1 MPPTGKSIREDLARA
16 KAAYAKNE
24 ELRTLQLVAT
34 GLRNFVAVK
43 LPATERTQAEGL
55 LREGFANIS
64 KLPRVRKYAPNG
76 IPYLKG
82 QEAKLCAV
90 LLPLVKKI
98 EEDVSRETLEATRE
112 RKLRLDHA
120 IIKGNTLLAAGNL
133 LEAQR
138 NYRAAVAEYVDEK
151 GLFPL
156 LASRL
161 IDAGQHKAALE
172 YIKRGMEEAPENPRI
187 YDFLLAACGKLED
200 WGLAERML
208 LEVRSRAGEQPLLEQ
223 AMAMACA
230 RLGRWQDAHDAAQ
243 CALDA
248 DPGLTE
254 AGKILSLAAKK
265 LSPSPA
271 A

>member
-24 ELRTLQLVAT
+24 ELRTLQLLAT
-34 GLRNFVAVK
+34 GLKNFVAVK

-55 LREGFANIS
+55 LRENFANIS

-98 EEDVSRETLEATRE
+98 EEDIGRETLEATRE
-112 RKLRLDHA
+112 RKLRLDRA
-120 IIKGNTLLAAGNL
+120 IIQGNKLLAAGNL

-138 NYRAAVAEYVDEK
+138 NYRAAAEDYVDEK

-161 IDAGQHKAALE
+161 IDAGQHKASLE

-187 YDFLLAACGKLED
+187 YDFLLTACGKLED
-200 WGLAERML
+200 WDQAERML
-208 LEVRSRAGEQPLLEQ
+208 LEARLQAGEQPLLEQ
-223 AMAMACA
+223 AMAMVCA

-243 CALDA
+243 RALEQAPDLADA
-248 DPGLTE
+248 RKVL
-254 AGKILSLAAKK
+254 ALAAKK
-265 LSPSPA
+265 LSLSPA
-271 A
+271 S

>member
-55 LREGFANIS
+55 LREG
-64 KLPRVRKYAPNG
+64 
-76 IPYLKG
+76 
-82 QEAKLCAV
+82 
-90 LLPLVKKI
+90 
-98 EEDVSRETLEATRE
+98 
-112 RKLRLDHA
+112 
-120 IIKGNTLLAAGNL
+120 
-133 LEAQR
+133 
-138 NYRAAVAEYVDEK
+138 
-151 GLFPL
+151 
-156 LASRL
+156 
-161 IDAGQHKAALE
+161 QHKAALE

-187 YDFLLAACGKLED
+187 YDFLLAACAKLED

-243 CALDA
+243 RALDA

-254 AGKILSLAAKK
+254 ARKILSLAAKK

-271 A
+271 G